1 MSMHD
6 RIAQFSQSKYLSNSR
21 SQASVQAIENDLN
34 QYAAWLEAKG
44 LDDLQADR
52 LLILDYL
59 ADLRAGNLS
68 KPLENSSM
76 SRKLST
82 MRSYYGWLV
91 EQKLIDQT
99 PMSGV
104 RGYRKKKG
112 LPEFLFVEEV
122 RTLLSGFD
130 LSDPLDR
137 RDRVLFSLLYGC
149 GLRVSEACT
158 LSWRDVRLR
167 DGVVIVQGK
176 GDKERMVPIPGF
188 LLPLL
193 EDWRRENPD
202 RDVLFCNKNGKP
214 ITSRGVQYR
223 LDEHAAK
230 VGLEGR
236 IHPHMLRHSYATH
249 LLDGGADLRTVQE
262 LLGHSSLST
271 TQIYTHVSGERLKE
285 ACQKAFGDFD
295 PK

>member
-176 GDKERMVPIPGF
+176 GDK
-188 LLPLL
+188 
-193 EDWRRENPD
+193 
-202 RDVLFCNKNGKP
+202 
-214 ITSRGVQYR
+214 
-223 LDEHAAK
+223 
-230 VGLEGR
+230 
-236 IHPHMLRHSYATH
+236 
-249 LLDGGADLRTVQE
+249 
-262 LLGHSSLST
+262 
-271 TQIYTHVSGERLKE
+271 
-285 ACQKAFGDFD
+285 
-295 PK
+295 